1 MPRKRWT
8 IGVVGVARWK
18 GKTFNAEKQTTTTF
32 LGRRKRIVYKTNLQT
47 WYGMRRLYND
57 VKETNQTVAVIHTAF
72 EDKPSTVAL
81 VQTKEGMSLIE
92 KLEYAYR
99 WTQNIM
105 DSWSLKMPM
114 DGNDDVTVM
123 GEIVDG
129 MGLRS
134 TSVGDQI
141 LVGTEKYVVAP
152 MGFTT
157 LDGEPV

>member
-1 MPRKRWT
+1 M
-8 IGVVGVARWK
+8 
-18 GKTFNAEKQTTTTF
+18 KQ
-32 LGRRKRIVYKTNLQT
+32 
-47 WYGMRRLYND
+47 
-57 VKETNQTVAVIHTAF
+57 VAVIHTAF
-72 EDKPSTVAL
+72 EDKPSTVAF
-81 VQTKEGMSLIE
+81 VNVKEGMSLSE

-105 DSWSLKMPM
+105 DSWSLKMPQ
-114 DGNDDVTVM
+114 DGNDAVTVV
-123 GEIVDG
+123 GDISSG

-152 MGFTT
+152 CGFET

>member
-1 MPRKRWT
+1 MMP
-8 IGVVGVARWK
+8 
-18 GKTFNAEKQTTTTF
+18 
-32 LGRRKRIVYKTNLQT
+32 
-47 WYGMRRLYND
+47 
-57 VKETNQTVAVIHTAF
+57 KETNKTVAVIHTAF

-81 VQTKEGMSLIE
+81 VHTKEGMTLSQ

-105 DSWSLKMPM
+105 DSWSLKLPM

-129 MGLRS
+129 LGLRS

-152 MGFTT
+152 FGFKT
-157 LDGEPV
+157 LDGEQV

>member
-1 MPRKRWT
+1 MRSYIMMP
-8 IGVVGVARWK
+8 
-18 GKTFNAEKQTTTTF
+18 
-32 LGRRKRIVYKTNLQT
+32 
-47 WYGMRRLYND
+47 
-57 VKETNQTVAVIHTAF
+57 KETNQTVAVIHTAF

-81 VQTKEGMSLIE
+81 VHTKEGMTLSQ

-105 DSWSLKMPM
+105 DSWSLKLPM